1 MGDPFVS
8 GARSS
13 GAPVRHSMGNR
24 TGCHDRSAGILSPTE
39 ALKSGI
45 QIERIITMKRC
56 LIILLLSVAAF
67 QLTAE
72 EERQNYLVATYV
84 DAETWLGSGGDAAP
98 IVQVPEAVDD
108 PAFLRTRELA
118 RFHHIRGFAARLT
131 PSEAKALERSSFVR
145 WVEPDPERSIRG
157 TVPGELASSG
167 PQQIPYGIT
176 MIRAADVWPVTRGGA
191 VRVGVVDT
199 GIDYNHPDL
208 ASLYRGGRNFV
219 ARNDDPADDHGHGTH
234 VAGTIAALDNDF
246 GVVGVA
252 PDVELYAL
260 KVLGADGKGSSS
272 GLIQAVEWAI
282 ENRLHVL
289 NMSLGS
295 PTSALLERDAFR
307 KAEEAGIIVIAA
319 SGNDYSG
326 LDKLDYPGSY
336 PTVVAV
342 GAVNASQTVAS
353 FSQRG
358 SGLDFVAPGVGVH
371 STYFRRS
378 YGITASDGKQMDA
391 RLMEYSPAG
400 GISGELVDCGLGK
413 PGGCG
418 SDVTGKIALIQRGEL
433 TFAEKSSNAKAAGAK
448 AVVIYNHHSDDAEE
462 GGVVNGTLGAPGTWI
477 LTLGT
482 SRSTGE
488 HLLGLADR
496 NVTIGETSSSTYGS
510 LSGTSMATPHVAGAV
525 ALLRALVPHASKFEI
540 IEALRV
546 TAVDLG
552 APGFDT
558 TYGHGRIDVY
568 EAALHLS
575 PHAFTQSGDPIGP
588 LPRRRATGRR

>member
-1 MGDPFVS
+1 MSRIV
-8 GARSS
+8 
-13 GAPVRHSMGNR
+13 
-24 TGCHDRSAGILSPTE
+24 GILGATA
-39 ALKSGI
+39 ALKASNRF
-45 QIERIITMKRC
+45 ERMMTMKRC
-56 LIILLLSVAAF
+56 LIVLLIVVAAL
-67 QLTAE
+67 QLSAE
-72 EERQNYLVATYV
+72 EGLQDYLVATWV
-84 DAETWLGSGGDAAP
+84 DAATWLDSGLDESRA
-98 IVQVPEAVDD
+98 IKRSPEAVDS
-108 PAFLRTRELA
+108 PEFLRSRELA
-118 RFHHIRGFAARLT
+118 RFHHVTGFAARLT
-131 PSEAKALERSSFVR
+131 PSEARALERSSLVR
-145 WVEPDPERSIRG
+145 WVEPDPERSLRG
-157 TVPGELASSG
+157 TVPGELASNG
-167 PQQIPYGIT
+167 PQQVPYGIT
-176 MIRAADVWPVTRGGA
+176 MTRAAEVWPVTRGGA

-260 KVLGADGKGSSS
+260 KVLGADGKGS
-272 GLIQAVEWAI
+272 GRMLIQAVEWAI
-282 ENRLHVL
+282 DNGLHVL
-289 NMSLGS
+289 NMSLGG
-295 PTSALLERDAFR
+295 PTFSLDERDIFR

-326 LDKLDYPGSY
+326 LDKLDYPASY

-378 YGITASDGKQMDA
+378 YGITASDGRQMEA

-413 PGGCG
+413 PGECT
-418 SDVTGKIALIQRGEL
+418 SDVTGKIALIRRGEL

-448 AVVIYNHHSDDAEE
+448 AAVIYNHHTDDAEE
-462 GGVVNGTLGAPGTWI
+462 GGVVNGTLGVPGIWI
-477 LTLGT
+477 LTLGA

-488 HLLGLADR
+488 HLLGLTDR
-496 NVTIGETSSSTYGS
+496 DVRIGETSSSTYGT
-510 LSGTSMATPHVAGAV
+510 LSGTSIATPHVAGAV
-525 ALLRALVPHASKFEI
+525 ALLKALVPHASKFEI
-540 IEALRV
+540 IEALRA
-546 TAVDLG
+546 TAFDLG
-552 APGFDT
+552 PAGFDT

-568 EAALHLS
+568 EAARHLS
-575 PHAFTQSGDPIGP
+575 PHSFWEGDNTPIEP
-588 LPRRRATGRR
+588 QPRRRTTRRP